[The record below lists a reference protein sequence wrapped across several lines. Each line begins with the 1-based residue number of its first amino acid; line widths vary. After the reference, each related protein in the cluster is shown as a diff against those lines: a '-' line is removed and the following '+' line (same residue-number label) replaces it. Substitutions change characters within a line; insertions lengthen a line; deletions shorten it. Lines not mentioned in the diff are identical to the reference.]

1 LIPAAPVSHFRSHL
15 HIDIHGEIVTFF
27 VSCDACLSPATALSH
42 RLMTPPG
49 LITPHFHLLL
59 RQDTC
64 SLPLQVA
71 RRNDARNLTIL
82 LRVICRNPERLVAA
96 WIESSLVF
104 DQITLKVGCDMD
116 NRRKTIVINKPFQY
130 QHSLLIAALAVLL
143 VNGFIIL
150 RVLFP
155 GEQPL
160 QLSTQLTIGIATV
173 EFVLIA
179 AIWYGSLRA
188 SHRIAGPVYV
198 FAREIA
204 RLGEGDL
211 NASIVLRDRD
221 MFQSEAEQIN
231 KSIAALRSR
240 IAAVKGLSEQLQKAH
255 PTGADVG
262 PIVEKLAAEL
272 SLFTFGNNS

>member
-1 LIPAAPVSHFRSHL
+1 
-15 HIDIHGEIVTFF
+15 
-27 VSCDACLSPATALSH
+27 
-42 RLMTPPG
+42 
-49 LITPHFHLLL
+49 
-59 RQDTC
+59 
-64 SLPLQVA
+64 
-71 RRNDARNLTIL
+71 
-82 LRVICRNPERLVAA
+82 
-96 WIESSLVF
+96 
-104 DQITLKVGCDMD
+104 MD

-130 QHSLLIAALAVLL
+130 QYSLLIAALAVLL

-160 QLSTQLTIGIATV
+160 ELSTQMTVGIATV

-179 AIWYGSLRA
+179 AIWYGSLIA

-211 NASIVLRDRD
+211 NASIELRDKD
-221 MFQSEAEQIN
+221 MFQSEAEQMN
-231 KSIAALRSR
+231 KSIAALRNR
-240 IAAVKGLSEQLQKAH
+240 IATVKGLSEQLQKAQ

-262 PIVEKLAAEL
+262 PIVAKLVAEL
-272 SLFTFGNNS
+272 SLFTLGNNS